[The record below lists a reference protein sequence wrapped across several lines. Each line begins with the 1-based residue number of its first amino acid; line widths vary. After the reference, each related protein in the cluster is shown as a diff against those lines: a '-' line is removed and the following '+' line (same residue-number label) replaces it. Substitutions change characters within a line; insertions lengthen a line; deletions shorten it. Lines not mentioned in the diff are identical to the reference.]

1 MKNKIENIKN
11 IVLWLLFVSSIAL
24 VVIRY
29 NLVQYDV
36 LSNNNII
43 VMSNKYF
50 EPHILPK
57 HINIK
62 SGKYDMTSILNS
74 KDTAYKKISALLV
87 NIFFA
92 NNQIKKIEQ
101 KEYDT
106 ITSNKN
112 ITLIYDSIPSYYLEK
127 SLHVKNNYLAN
138 LDFIK
143 EIVILQ
149 DSIYIKTNTSY
160 NKISFSKSLNN
171 NVFSDISKIQNSK
184 FYTKF
189 ENFNTNKNLL
199 LPLSFNMSLSNIYLS
214 DISDTVKVNDIA
226 KYIFEDKLDFTSSMI
241 QSDGL
246 YFYSYNNGNEIL
258 KISKSGILEY
268 KKELSETSKDDIK
281 KSTNAMLNFLI
292 KLGINNNDI
301 IIDKVEKINH
311 SSNIIYKFN
320 IKRQKNGTYIYMLEN
335 GESENISVSGDTVI
349 SANILLKN
357 IGDYTGSSY
366 DIIEPTKAIND
377 KIEYIKNKLNEKD
390 VSTIISKID
399 DISLVYKKESEIIV
413 PMWLYVIDDFV
424 FFIDAVNG
432 EIYNYAMEK
441 N

>member
-127 SLHVKNNYLAN
+127 SLHVKNNYLAK
-138 LDFIK
+138 LDFIKEIVGVYGDSIEVIK

-149 DSIYIKTNTSY
+149 DSVYIKTNTSY

-246 YFYSYNNGNEIL
+246 YFYSYNNGNEI
-258 KISKSGILEY
+258 
-268 KKELSETSKDDIK
+268 
-281 KSTNAMLNFLI
+281 
-292 KLGINNNDI
+292 
-301 IIDKVEKINH
+301 
-311 SSNIIYKFN
+311 
-320 IKRQKNGTYIYMLEN
+320 QKYQNPE
-335 GESENISVSGDTVI
+335 
-349 SANILLKN
+349 
-357 IGDYTGSSY
+357 
-366 DIIEPTKAIND
+366 
-377 KIEYIKNKLNEKD
+377 
-390 VSTIISKID
+390 
-399 DISLVYKKESEIIV
+399 
-413 PMWLYVIDDFV
+413 F
-424 FFIDAVNG
+424 
-432 EIYNYAMEK
+432 
-441 N
+441 

>member
-1 MKNKIENIKN
+1 
-11 IVLWLLFVSSIAL
+11 
-24 VVIRY
+24 
-29 NLVQYDV
+29 
-36 LSNNNII
+36 
-43 VMSNKYF
+43 
-50 EPHILPK
+50 
-57 HINIK
+57 
-62 SGKYDMTSILNS
+62 
-74 KDTAYKKISALLV
+74 
-87 NIFFA
+87 
-92 NNQIKKIEQ
+92 
-101 KEYDT
+101 
-106 ITSNKN
+106 
-112 ITLIYDSIPSYYLEK
+112 
-127 SLHVKNNYLAN
+127 
-138 LDFIK
+138 
-143 EIVILQ
+143 
-149 DSIYIKTNTSY
+149 
-160 NKISFSKSLNN
+160 
-171 NVFSDISKIQNSK
+171 
-184 FYTKF
+184 KF

-320 IKRQKNGTYIYMLEN
+320 IKRQKNGIYIYMLEN

-424 FFIDAVNG
+424 FFIDAVNIVLIISILKQN
-432 EIYNYAMEK
+432 EKYRQNFTKKNLNNIKTILSEK
-441 N
+441 NISYDFEINTKTSNMYPIVIHYAKPDDAVYKKIRQNYSNSIKIIDNIYVDLEIKKNISNYNEFLEFCN

>member
-43 VMSNKYF
+43 VMNNKYF

-57 HINIK
+57 HINVK
-62 SGKYDMTSILNS
+62 SGKYDMTSILNN
-74 KDTAYKKISALLV
+74 KDTAYKKISTLLV
-87 NIFFA
+87 NIFFT

-101 KEYDT
+101 KEYDS
-106 ITSNKN
+106 ITNNKN

-127 SLHVKNNYLAN
+127 SLHIKNNYLFN
-138 LDFIK
+138 LGFIK

-149 DSIYIKTNTSY
+149 DSVYIKTNTSY

-171 NVFSDISKIQNSK
+171 NVFNDISKIQNMK

-199 LPLSFNMSLSNIYLS
+199 LPLNFNMNLSNIYLS
-214 DISDTVKVNDIA
+214 NIADTVKVNDIA

-301 IIDKVEKINH
+301 IIDKVEKINN

-320 IKRQKNGTYIYMLEN
+320 IKRQKNGIYIYMLEN

-357 IGDYTGSSY
+357 IGDYTGTSY

-399 DISLVYKKESEIIV
+399 DISLVYKREDEIML
-413 PMWLYVIDDFV
+413 PMWLYVIDDFI

-432 EIYNYAMEK
+432 DIYY
-441 N
+441 

>member
-149 DSIYIKTNTSY
+149 DSVYIKTNTSY

-320 IKRQKNGTYIYMLEN
+320 IKRQKNGIYIYMLEN

-413 PMWLYVIDDFV
+413 PMLFYVIDYFV

-432 EIYNYAMEK
+432 EIYNYSIEK